1 MRHNAYKPIKSI
13 GRGSFGRVDLVE
25 CLADNKQYVMKVII
39 CQYRNLKFDNKT
51 NKR

>member
-25 CLADNKQYVMKVII
+25 CLADNKQYVMKVIVHSF
-39 CQYRNLKFDNKT
+39 RNSKYDNKQ
-51 NKR
+51 NRP